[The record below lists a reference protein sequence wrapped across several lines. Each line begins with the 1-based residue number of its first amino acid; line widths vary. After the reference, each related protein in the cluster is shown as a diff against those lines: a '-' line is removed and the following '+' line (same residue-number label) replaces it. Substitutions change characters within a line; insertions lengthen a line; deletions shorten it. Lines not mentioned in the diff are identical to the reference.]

1 MTGPSVI
8 VRVGELQV
16 VSAPATLIAV
26 ALGSCIAV
34 VMHDPGAGVGGLA
47 HVLLPVPSMSR
58 LRDQPG
64 RFAQTAV
71 PTLLERLIA
80 RGARSPRIT
89 ARLIGGASM
98 FTTLTLPGSMQMGER
113 NVVAAREALHRHG
126 VRLTAEAVG
135 GDFGRTASFDVTT
148 GAVIISSYLRG
159 DLVL

>member
-16 VSAPATLIAV
+16 VSAPATLVAV
-26 ALGSCIAV
+26 ALGSCVAV

-64 RFAQTAV
+64 RFAQTAI
-71 PTLLERLIA
+71 PTLVERMIA
-80 RGARSPRIT
+80 RGARAPGIT
-89 ARLIGGASM
+89 ARLVGGASM
-98 FTTLTLPGSMQMGER
+98 FSSVALPGAMQMGER

-126 VRLTAEAVG
+126 VRLTGEAVG

-148 GAVIISSYLRG
+148 GAVTISSYLRG
-159 DLVL
+159 ALVL